1 MSTPQPRTEK
11 ETVETAK
18 SDLHGFFMFTKQ

>member
-1 MSTPQPRTEK
+1 MSIPPPRTEK

-18 SDLHGFFMFTKQ
+18 SDLHGFFMFIKQ